1 MKVTPGAAERQLQ
14 DNLPESNGLQV
25 VATDHCPLLIP
36 PGWFFSSF
44 AFLRKLQQN
53 QTETQRLLGAYNYW
67 NKGKSIASDLPWPR
81 IQRFLISAGSMRWYL
96 QLIQVAQGIQLLQ
109 NIKSINPYISSHVS
123 LRYLDMCLLHTLCER
138 PTEHSSGSG
147 ICIFVQGG
155 TKGSWL
161 DPYRW
166 PPAIM
171 CMLLTNVSD
180 SMGLA

>member
-1 MKVTPGAAERQLQ
+1 MKVTTGAVESLLQ
-14 DNLPESNGLQV
+14 DNLPESNGLQE

-44 AFLRKLQQN
+44 AFPRKLQQN

-109 NIKSINPYISSHVS
+109 DIKSIHVVTCII
-123 LRYLDMCLLHTLCER
+123 MLLGYVPPAQSQNCER
-138 PTEHSSGSG
+138 PTEHNSGSG

-155 TKGSWL
+155 TGGSRL

>member
-1 MKVTPGAAERQLQ
+1 MKVTTGAVESLLQ

-67 NKGKSIASDLPWPR
+67 NKGKSIASDLRWPR

-109 NIKSINPYISSHVS
+109 DIKSKSIHLVTCII
-123 LRYLDMCLLHTLCER
+123 TLFSPAQSQNCER

-147 ICIFVQGG
+147 ISIFVQGG
-155 TKGSWL
+155 TGGSRL

-166 PPAIM
+166 PWVWHK
-171 CMLLTNVSD
+171 CL
-180 SMGLA
+180 